1 MRRLLASDISTRAL
15 KTASA
20 GVYPFRAVDGVPA
33 PVLKSYF
40 ERGLGA
46 DAGKVRGMVLG
57 EAMALVI
64 GGTLVGLPLAL
75 MTARLLR
82 NQLYGVELVD
92 PPSIIVALVVLA
104 LSAALAGY
112 LPATRAARVG
122 PLEALRTD

>member
-1 MRRLLASDISTRAL
+1 MMYATMRRTSEFGLRMA
-15 KTASA
+15 
-20 GVYPFRAVDGVPA
+20 
-33 PVLKSYF
+33 
-40 ERGLGA
+40 LGA
-46 DAGKVRGMVLG
+46 DARQVRGMVLA

-92 PPSIIVALVVLA
+92 PPSIVVAVLVLA
-104 LSAALAGY
+104 ASAAAAGY
-112 LPATRAARVG
+112 LPATRASRVG